1 MLTLP
6 ALAGP
11 EDPPTD
17 DDPIDPGAPI
27 DNGIW
32 VLIFLALFV
41 GIYLILRQTRKAITD

>member
-41 GIYLILRQTRKAITD
+41 GIYWLRVRKKQFVE